1 MLSTKNTALITSNR
15 TAQKAFSLFAAN
27 LGEIHV
33 NPLTVPRSNHVIG
46 SNLCFVDNWDQRATG
61 KRRGFNATDTFKHGV
76 SLMLSVVQ

>member
-46 SNLCFVDNWDQRATG
+46 SNLCFVDNWDQSKG
-61 KRRGFNATDTFKHGV
+61 RRESGV
-76 SLMLSVVQ
+76 ASMRQIRSSTAFR